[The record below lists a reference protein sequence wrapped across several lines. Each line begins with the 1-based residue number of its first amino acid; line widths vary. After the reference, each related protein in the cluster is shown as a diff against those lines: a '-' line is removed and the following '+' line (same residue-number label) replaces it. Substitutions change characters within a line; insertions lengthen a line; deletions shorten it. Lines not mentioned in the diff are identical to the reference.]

1 MEKTIVNRYYWADI
15 LRIGAIFAVI
25 IQHLSPALYNTYY
38 MESNILVSIT
48 DWCVPIFVMLSGMFT
63 LTPEKDLP
71 NKKLIHKIL
80 HLVVALCF
88 WSIIYG
94 IFYYNTIQHDGS
106 YTVMSIIGPIV
117 WKRLP
122 WYHLWFLY
130 MIIGL
135 YILTPLLRS
144 WIKNASNN
152 NIKYFLLLCFL
163 FNTITYINHF
173 LPAKIHHLL
182 PSISAFVGYYVL
194 GYYLSKVTIKRTYRY
209 ILYTLS
215 AISCFFIIF
224 TNQMTGEYPHSY
236 DINSSPLVAIMSM
249 GVFVGVMNLP
259 TSFKCNSMLL
269 SALSSLTLG
278 IYLVHDMFIQYIR
291 VPSIIDSALGTTIL
305 NAAVIFILSAIVA
318 FLLQKIPIVGK
329 YIT

>member
-1 MEKTIVNRYYWADI
+1 
-15 LRIGAIFAVI
+15 
-25 IQHLSPALYNTYY
+25 
-38 MESNILVSIT
+38 
-48 DWCVPIFVMLSGMFT
+48 MFT
-63 LTPEKDLP
+63 LAPEKDLP

-80 HLVVALCF
+80 HLAVALCF
-88 WSIIYG
+88 WSIVYG
-94 IFYYNTIQHDGS
+94 IFYYTIQHDGS

-152 NIKYFLLLCFL
+152 NIKYFLLLCLL
-163 FNTITYINHF
+163 FNTITWINHF

-194 GYYLSKVTIKRTYRY
+194 GYYLSKVTIKRTSRH

-215 AISCFFIIF
+215 VISCFFIIF
-224 TNQMTGEYPHSY
+224 TNQITGEQPHSY
-236 DINSSPLVAIMSM
+236 DINSCPLVAIMSM
-249 GVFVGVMNLP
+249 GVFVGMMNLP
-259 TSFKCNSMLL
+259 ISLKCNSKLL
-269 SALSSLTLG
+269 ATLSSLTLG
-278 IYLVHDMFIQYIR
+278 IYLVHDIFIHLIRIPYILDFAWGT
-291 VPSIIDSALGTTIL
+291 IILK
-305 NAAVIFILSAIVA
+305 AVVIYILSAIVT
-318 FLLQKIPIVGK
+318 FLLQRIPIIGK

>member
-25 IQHLSPALYNTYY
+25 IQHLSPALYNTHYT
-38 MESNILVSIT
+38 ESNILVSIT

-63 LTPEKDLP
+63 LAPEKDLP

-80 HLVVALCF
+80 HLAVALCF
-88 WSIIYG
+88 WSIVYG
-94 IFYYNTIQHDGS
+94 IFYYTIQHDGS

-144 WIKNASNN
+144 WIRSASNN
-152 NIKYFLLLCFL
+152 DIKYFLLLCFL

-173 LPAKIHHLL
+173 IPAQIHHLL

-194 GYYLSKVTIKRTYRY
+194 GYYLSKVTIKRTSRY
-209 ILYTLS
+209 ILYALS

-224 TNQMTGEYPHSY
+224 TNQMSGEHPHSY

-249 GVFVGVMNLP
+249 GVFVGMMNLP
-259 TSFKCNSMLL
+259 ISLKCNSKLL
-269 SALSSLTLG
+269 AALSSLTLG
-278 IYLVHDMFIQYIR
+278 IYLVHDIFIHLIRIPYILDFACGT
-291 VPSIIDSALGTTIL
+291 IILK
-305 NAAVIFILSAIVA
+305 AVVIYILSAIVT
-318 FLLQKIPIVGK
+318 FLLQRIPIIGK

>member
-1 MEKTIVNRYYWADI
+1 
-15 LRIGAIFAVI
+15 
-25 IQHLSPALYNTYY
+25 
-38 MESNILVSIT
+38 
-48 DWCVPIFVMLSGMFT
+48 
-63 LTPEKDLP
+63 
-71 NKKLIHKIL
+71 
-80 HLVVALCF
+80 
-88 WSIIYG
+88 
-94 IFYYNTIQHDGS
+94 
-106 YTVMSIIGPIV
+106 MSIIGPIV
-117 WKRLP
+117 WKRFP

-173 LPAKIHHLL
+173 LPSKIHHLL

-194 GYYLSKVTIKRTYRY
+194 GYYLSKVTIKRTSRY
-209 ILYTLS
+209 ILYALS

-224 TNQMTGEYPHSY
+224 TNLITGEHPHSY

-249 GVFVGVMNLP
+249 GVFVGVMNIP

-269 SALSSLTLG
+269 AAISNLTLG

-291 VPSIIDSALGTTIL
+291 VPFIIDSAWGTTIL